1 MWKLFQ
7 NKNDINE
14 KNVIGFISFTIMV
27 LFAIT
32 DLVTGIAFM
41 GYVGDGELVINDTI
55 YNSFVLVTLG
65 CFGISAFEKIKTKEQ
80 KVKEGILEQRKKVL
94 V

>member
-7 NKNDINE
+7 DKNDINE
-14 KNVIGFISFTIMV
+14 KNIIGFISFGVMV

-32 DLVTGIAFM
+32 DLITSFIYENGT
-41 GYVGDGELVINDTI
+41 LVINDTI

-65 CFGISAFEKIKTKEQ
+65 CFGISTFEKIKTK
-80 KVKEGILEQRKKVL
+80 
-94 V
+94 

>member
-1 MWKLFQ
+1 MWNLFK

-14 KNVIGFISFTIMV
+14 KNIIGFISFGIMV
-27 LFAIT
+27 LFATT
-32 DLVTGIAFM
+32 DLITGIVFM

-65 CFGISAFEKIKTKEQ
+65 CFGISAFEKIKNKE
-80 KVKEGILEQRKKVL
+80 
-94 V
+94 

>member
-14 KNVIGFISFTIMV
+14 KNIIGFISFAIMV
-27 LFAIT
+27 LFAVA
-32 DLVTGIAFM
+32 DLTTSFV
-41 GYVGDGELVINDTI
+41 YSGDDAYLLINDTI

-65 CFGISAFEKIKTKEQ
+65 CFGISAFEKIKTKEEW
-80 KVKEGILEQRKKVL
+80 KTF
-94 V
+94 

>member
-1 MWKLFQ
+1 MWSLFKD
-7 NKNDINE
+7 KNDINE

-32 DLVTGIAFM
+32 DLITGIAFM

-65 CFGISAFEKIKTKEQ
+65 CFGISAFEKIKTKE
-80 KVKEGILEQRKKVL
+80 
-94 V
+94 

>member
-14 KNVIGFISFTIMV
+14 KNIIGFISFGGMV
-27 LFAIT
+27 LFAFA
-32 DLVTGIAFM
+32 DLMTSFV
-41 GYVGDGELVINDTI
+41 YSGDDAYLLINDTI

-65 CFGISAFEKIKTKEQ
+65 CFGISAFEKIKTKE
-80 KVKEGILEQRKKVL
+80 
-94 V
+94 